1 MPVTVLETMLSTNK
15 SVKTCFG
22 LYRQETGELPK
33 GRITVKL
40 TIQPSGTV
48 NYAAIDGG
56 PYAGTSLDSCLG
68 SAIKKI
74 QFPPFSG
81 EAATYR
87 YPFIL

>member
-1 MPVTVLETMLSTNK
+1 MLSTNK

-33 GRITVKL
+33 GRINVKL

-48 NYAAIDGG
+48 SYAAIDGG
-56 PYAGTSLDSCLG
+56 TYAGTSLDSCLG
-68 SAIKKI
+68 SAIRKI

-81 EAATYR
+81 EAANYK